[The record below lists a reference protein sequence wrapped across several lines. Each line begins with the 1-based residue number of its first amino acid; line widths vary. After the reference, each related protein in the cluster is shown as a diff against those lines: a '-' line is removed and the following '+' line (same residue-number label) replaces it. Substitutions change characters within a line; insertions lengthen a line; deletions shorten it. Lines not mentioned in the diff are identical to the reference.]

1 MVYPWWKNLVKET
14 TVHVFLRREVRI
26 GSAEVLPEEDGD
38 VRCGQGSSERVNP
51 SFSSYKHIGN
61 QCESLRVGCRCD
73 FNPKNWPL
81 LPRVGAADGN
91 FQFTALHF
99 EGGYP

>member
-38 VRCGQGSSERVNP
+38 VVVKVHLKG
-51 SFSSYKHIGN
+51 
-61 QCESLRVGCRCD
+61 
-73 FNPKNWPL
+73 
-81 LPRVGAADGN
+81 
-91 FQFTALHF
+91 
-99 EGGYP
+99 